1 MTAMDFWTA
10 FAAVLAA
17 NLLTVMFVWALY
29 SYSKLE
35 RDGLASEARS
45 TIYIGMALP
54 MFFLIGGLMIALD
67 SVPAWL
73 NFIAQ

>member
-1 MTAMDFWTA
+1 MDFWTV
-10 FAAVLAA
+10 FAAFLAA

-35 RDGLASEARS
+35 RDGQASEAKS

-54 MFFLIGGLMIALD
+54 MLFLIAGLYTAL
-67 SVPAWL
+67 
-73 NFIAQ
+73 

>member
-1 MTAMDFWTA
+1 MIDFWTA
-10 FAAVLAA
+10 FAAILAA

-35 RDGLASEARS
+35 RDGRASEARS

-54 MFFLIGGLMIALD
+54 LAFLIAGLYTAL
-67 SVPAWL
+67 
-73 NFIAQ
+73 